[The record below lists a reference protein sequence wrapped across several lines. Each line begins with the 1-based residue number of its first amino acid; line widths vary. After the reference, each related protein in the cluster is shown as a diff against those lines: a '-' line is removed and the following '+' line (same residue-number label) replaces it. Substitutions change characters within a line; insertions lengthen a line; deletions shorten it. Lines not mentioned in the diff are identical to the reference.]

1 VFSKSVMSIPLLL
14 LLALLA
20 ASARAQTQPPAQA
33 AQVEGG
39 GYVGSDVCKTCHAD
53 IWFNFYKNPHY
64 RSIASGK
71 EPPARTG
78 CEGCHGPAQHH
89 IAEGGGKATIPRAFS
104 LMEPP
109 QVLDTCLDCHAR
121 DFGKA
126 NIRRSDHTFNGVVCT
141 NCHSIHHS
149 PTLKYLLAKKQ
160 SEVCYG
166 CHVNVRADFAM
177 PFKHRVNEG
186 FMQCTDCHNPHGSFA
201 PDWRMAQE
209 PRMVQQGLLNEE
221 PCLKCHVD
229 KRGPFLYEHPPLR
242 IEGCERCHNP
252 HGSTNAKLLRRP
264 VVFTLCLE
272 CHTGADNFGTRNN
285 GITALSSTH
294 NMLDPRYQKCTLCH
308 VRIHGSN
315 SDSFFQR

>member
-1 VFSKSVMSIPLLL
+1 MSISLPL

-20 ASARAQTQPPAQA
+20 ASGRAQTQPPAQV

-39 GYVGSDVCKTCHAD
+39 AYVGSDVCKTCHAD

-89 IAEGGGKATIPRAFS
+89 IAEGGGKTTIPRAFS

-109 QVLDTCLDCHAR
+109 QVLDSCLDCHAR

-209 PRMVQQGLLNEE
+209 PNLAQQGLLNEE

-229 KRGPFLYEHPPLR
+229 KRGPFVYEHPPLR

-272 CHTGADNFGTRNN
+272 CHTGAGNFGTRNN